1 MQDARRLRAQRL
13 AAWLPG
19 AWLPWVECQSAALQ
33 IGPSTHGVRTREVGR
48 KCMLDE
54 ELDVESA
61 LGNHR
66 RDEGMRV
73 VKAPSVV
80 KVAVAGLGLATLTY
94 VSSCDPTDGRAER
107 DLQVGK
113 ALAGGV
119 RFSSRDGLA
128 AVRRADVVGASGG
141 DASAEGEL
149 VLWGGAPEPVIF
161 ANVSAD
167 ATTTW
172 TVELQNAL
180 RDIELTATDASGAA
194 LEVESLGAAV
204 PTRPRF
210 RISLPSGQRSV
221 LRFTAPDSSSG
232 EPFRF
237 ALLSDVQTAIDEV
250 QDLFDEIDRDPSI
263 VFVLGAGDLTQD
275 GTAEELSRFRAELKN
290 LEVPYFATLGNHE
303 LVASTVH
310 WHDYFGRA
318 NFRFVFRGV
327 QFTLID
333 SGSAT
338 IDPMVYDWLDG
349 WLAEGQGRVH
359 VVAMHI
365 PPIDPI
371 GVRNGSFASRNE
383 GYKLLNRLAEGGVDL
398 TLYGHIHSFYEFDN
412 GGIPAFISGGGG
424 ALPERFDDIGRHF
437 MALDIDADRGLIGS
451 QVVQIE

>member
-1 MQDARRLRAQRL
+1 MTARGSLTASPSTVRV
-13 AAWLPG
+13 AA
-19 AWLPWVECQSAALQ
+19 AAL
-33 IGPSTHGVRTREVGR
+33 
-48 KCMLDE
+48 
-54 ELDVESA
+54 
-61 LGNHR
+61 
-66 RDEGMRV
+66 
-73 VKAPSVV
+73 
-80 KVAVAGLGLATLTY
+80 GLIALTY
-94 VSSCDPTDGRAER
+94 GSSCDPTDGRAER

-128 AVRRADVVGASGG
+128 AVRRIEGGGAS
-141 DASAEGEL
+141 SEGEL

-161 ANVSAD
+161 ASASAD

-180 RDIELTATDASGAA
+180 RTVELTVTDASGTA
-194 LEVESLGAAV
+194 LDVEPLGATV

-210 RISLPSGQRSV
+210 RVSLPAGQQSV
-221 LRFTAPDSSSG
+221 LRFTVPAASSKPG

-250 QDLFDEIDRDPSI
+250 QDLFDAIDRDASI
-263 VFVLGAGDLTQD
+263 QFVLGAGDLTQD
-275 GTAEELSRFRAELKN
+275 GTAEELSRFRSELES

-303 LVASTVH
+303 LVSSTVH
-310 WHDYFGRA
+310 WHEYFGRA

-338 IDPMVYDWLDG
+338 IDPMVYDWLDD
-349 WLAEGQGRVH
+349 WLDEGQDRVH

-365 PPIDPI
+365 PPVDPI

-383 GYKLLNRLAEGGVDL
+383 GYKLLRRLADGGVDL
-398 TLYGHIHSFYEFDN
+398 TLYGHIHSFYEFEN
-412 GGIPAFISGGGG
+412 GGMPAFISGGGG
-424 ALPERFDDIGRHF
+424 ALPERFDDIGRHY
-437 MALDIDADRGLIGS
+437 MALDIDADRGLVGS